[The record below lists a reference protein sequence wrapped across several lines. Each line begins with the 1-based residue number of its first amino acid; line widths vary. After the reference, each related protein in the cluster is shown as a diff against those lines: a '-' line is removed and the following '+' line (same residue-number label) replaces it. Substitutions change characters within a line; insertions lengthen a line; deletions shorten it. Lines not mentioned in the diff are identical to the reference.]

1 VPVTRLE
8 DRQLLTI
15 VEGIFVKVA
24 LATEVGTT
32 LARGLPHRP
41 AARFN
46 RSGQDALYLSPDEQ
60 SARVAI
66 AEYVRPNDPLRIL
79 ASYEVERCTLF
90 DLRHPD
96 AACVYALARVPWR
109 KALAEGVAP
118 ASWQAADYIRQCG
131 HVGLIDPSRRREGLW
146 HITLLRWNEAG
157 APGVRQIGEPV
168 PITVEPEF
176 R

>member
-1 VPVTRLE
+1 MT
-8 DRQLLTI
+8 T

-24 LATEVGTT
+24 FATEVGMT

-46 RSGQDALYLSPDEQ
+46 RSSQDALYLSPDEQ

-66 AEYVRPNDPLRIL
+66 AEYVKPDDPPRVLV
-79 ASYEVERCTLF
+79 SYDVERCTLF

-96 AACVYALARVPWR
+96 AAGVYALARVPWR

-118 ASWQAADYIRQCG
+118 AS
-131 HVGLIDPSRRREGLW
+131 
-146 HITLLRWNEAG
+146 
-157 APGVRQIGEPV
+157 
-168 PITVEPEF
+168 
-176 R
+176 